1 MREISPA
8 FSPYDRVLVDATTVG
23 RPITHPENCFM
34 KKISTLGRLGLIVG
48 TSVTLEL
55 LTWALGAFS
64 VQGVVR
70 LLVLA
75 VLLALLL
82 NGSRLARYA
91 LGVLYFLGS
100 LLMIASALRTGTGP
114 VFAVVLGALAVFYL
128 VSAGFFLRS
137 RALQAMI
144 AAKSPETVRS

>member
-1 MREISPA
+1 MI
-8 FSPYDRVLVDATTVG
+8 DAG
-23 RPITHPENCFM
+23 RRDAARPSTHPTHNWFM
-34 KKISTLGRLGLIVG
+34 KKISTLSRLGLIVG

-55 LTWALGAFS
+55 LTWVLGAFS

-75 VLLALLL
+75 ILLALML

-91 LGVLYFLGS
+91 LSVLYFLGGV
-100 LLMIASALRTGTGP
+100 LMIVAALRAGTGP
-114 VFAVVLGALAVFYL
+114 VFAVVLGALAIFYV

-137 RALQAMI
+137 RALQAMV
-144 AAKSPETVRS
+144 AAKSPERLAS

>member
-1 MREISPA
+1 MIECRSTRKPLTGQ
-8 FSPYDRVLVDATTVG
+8 FPRL
-23 RPITHPENCFM
+23 ENCFM
-34 KKISTLGRLGLIVG
+34 KKISTLSRLGLIVG

-64 VQGVVR
+64 IQGVVR

-82 NGSRLARYA
+82 TGSRLARYA
-91 LGVLYFLGS
+91 LSVLYFLGGVI
-100 LLMIASALRTGTGP
+100 MIVSALRAGTGP

-128 VSAGFFLRS
+128 LSAGFFLRS

-144 AAKSPETVRS
+144 AAKAPERHPS

>member
-1 MREISPA
+1 
-8 FSPYDRVLVDATTVG
+8 
-23 RPITHPENCFM
+23 M
-34 KKISTLGRLGLIVG
+34 KKISTLSRLGLIVG

-64 VQGVVR
+64 IQGVVR

-82 NGSRLARYA
+82 NGSRLARFA
-91 LGVLYFLGS
+91 LSVLYFLGG
-100 LLMIASALRTGTGP
+100 LIMIVSALRAGTGP
-114 VFAVVLGALAVFYL
+114 LFAVVLGALAIFYL
-128 VSAGFFLRS
+128 LSAGFFLRS

-144 AAKSPETVRS
+144 AARAPARHAS

>member
-1 MREISPA
+1 MS
-8 FSPYDRVLVDATTVG
+8 VDATTRG
-23 RPITHPENCFM
+23 RPLTPLDNWFM
-34 KKISTLGRLGLIVG
+34 KKISTLSRLGLIVG

-55 LTWALGAFS
+55 LTWVLGAFS

-75 VLLALLL
+75 ILLALML

-91 LGVLYFLGS
+91 LSVLYFLGGV
-100 LLMIASALRTGTGP
+100 LMIVSALRAGTGP
-114 VFAVVLGALAVFYL
+114 VFAVVLGALAIFYV

-137 RALQAMI
+137 RALQAMV
-144 AAKSPETVRS
+144 AAKSPERLAS

>member
-1 MREISPA
+1 
-8 FSPYDRVLVDATTVG
+8 
-23 RPITHPENCFM
+23 M

-48 TSVTLEL
+48 ASVTLEL

-64 VQGVVR
+64 IQGVVR

-91 LGVLYFLGS
+91 LSVLYLLGGVV
-100 LLMIASALRTGTGP
+100 MMASALRAGIGP
-114 VFAVVLGALAVFYL
+114 VFAVVLGALGIFYL
-128 VSAGFFLRS
+128 VAAGFFLRS
-137 RALQAMI
+137 RALQAMV
-144 AAKSPETVRS
+144 AAKSPERLAS

>member
-1 MREISPA
+1 
-8 FSPYDRVLVDATTVG
+8 
-23 RPITHPENCFM
+23 M

-48 TSVTLEL
+48 TSVPLEL

-70 LLVLA
+70 VLLLA

-82 NGSRLARYA
+82 NGYRLARYA
-91 LGVLYFLGS
+91 LSILYFLGGVV
-100 LLMIASALRTGTGP
+100 LMISALRAGTGP

-137 RALQAMI
+137 RGLQAMI
-144 AAKSPETVRS
+144 AAKSPEPVRS

>member
-1 MREISPA
+1 MREISSA
-8 FSPYDRVLVDATTVG
+8 FSPYDRVPVDTKTVG
-23 RPITHPENCFM
+23 PPITHLENCFM

-55 LTWALGAFS
+55 LTWVLGAFS
-64 VQGVVR
+64 VQGVIR
-70 LLVLA
+70 LLFLA

-91 LGVLYFLGS
+91 LSVLYFFGS
-100 LLMIASALRTGTGP
+100 LLMIASALRAGTGP
-114 VFAVVLGALAVFYL
+114 VFTAVLGMLAMFYL

-144 AAKSPETVRS
+144 AAKAPERHAS

>member
-1 MREISPA
+1 MKNISA
-8 FSPYDRVLVDATTVG
+8 LS
-23 RPITHPENCFM
+23 
-34 KKISTLGRLGLIVG
+34 RLGLIVG
-48 TSVTLEL
+48 ISVTLEL

-64 VQGVVR
+64 IQGVVR

-100 LLMIASALRTGTGP
+100 LLMIASALRAGTGP

-137 RALQAMI
+137 RALRAMI
-144 AAKSPETVRS
+144 AAKSPEPVRS